1 MSTWLPP
8 RTRTFAMIV
17 LAAALL
23 WLQPGLALQ
32 QQPPAAQSAAT
43 QAARPA
49 GAEPAEGEICE
60 CEGCTSVL
68 VGKAASVDGA
78 TMTSHSCDST
88 TDRTWMDMV
97 PGQTHKPGAMA
108 TLWMDP
114 KESKGPNDPDR
125 VPAGEI
131 PQVPRTYKFLNAAYP
146 IMNEHQ
152 LAIGETTFGG
162 KRELKSDDGLIDC
175 PELYRLVLER
185 ARTAREA
192 IRIADELTK
201 RYGYN
206 DYGEAFTFADKDEV
220 WFFEIMG
227 PGRGRKGAVWAAVR
241 IPDDEVAVSA
251 NAPRIRTLD
260 LKNPDTYMASANI
273 HSLAEELGWWS
284 AKSGEPFEFCTVY
297 GTRTALG
304 SRRREWRAL
313 SRLAP
318 SLRLDPNAEHYPLSV
333 KPEKKL
339 SVRDVFEIFRDTYE
353 GTPFDMTRTL
363 LKVDRDWKVVKNPVA
378 NPFMNNDYLDLL
390 KVPSERTI
398 ACKRATYLS
407 VTQSRAWLPDAIGGV
422 VWLGYDNPTTTP
434 HTPFYIGIDQ
444 MPASYMVDGRAKFR
458 RDSAW
463 WAFRQV
469 SQLAFLRWQ
478 EMVKDIEKVWRPIEE
493 KAWADQAKVEAEAA
507 ALYAQDPAKARAY
520 LTKYSHDMAN
530 GAVDA
535 YWKLADDLWSKYTNL
550 F

>member
-1 MSTWLPP
+1 MLSWPSL
-8 RTRTFAMIV
+8 RVRLSAFLVI
-17 LAAALL
+17 AAALL
-23 WLQPGLALQ
+23 WLQPGLALH
-32 QQPPAAQSAAT
+32 QQPRAAAASAPQAAQ
-43 QAARPA
+43 P
-49 GAEPAEGEICE
+49 EGEFCE
-60 CEGCTSVL
+60 CEGCTSIL
-68 VGKAASVDGA
+68 VGKAASADGS

-97 PGQTHKPGAMA
+97 PAQRHKPGTMA

-131 PQVPRTYKFLNAAYP
+131 PQVPQTYKFLNAAYP

-162 KRELKSDDGLIDC
+162 KRELKSDVGIIDC

-185 ARTAREA
+185 AKTAREA
-192 IRIADELTK
+192 IRIADELT
-201 RYGYN
+201 REHGYN
-206 DYGEAFTFADKDEV
+206 DWGEAFTFADKDEV
-220 WFFEIMG
+220 WLFEILG
-227 PGRGRKGAVWAAVR
+227 PGRGKKGAVWAAVR
-241 IPDDEVAVSA
+241 IPDDHVSVSA
-251 NAPRIRTLD
+251 NAPRIRRID
-260 LKNPDTYMASANI
+260 LKDPDRFMASANVY
-273 HSLAEELGWWS
+273 SLAQELGWWS
-284 AKSGEPFEFCTVY
+284 PSSGEAFEFCYVY
-297 GTRTALG
+297 GSRNALG

-318 SLRLDPNAEHYPLSV
+318 SLGLDANGENFPISV

-339 SVRDVFEIFRDTYE
+339 SVKDVLEIFRDTYQDT
-353 GTPFDMTRTL
+353 GYDVTQTLWTAGRDGKVTRS
-363 LKVDRDWKVVKNPVA
+363 PVA
-378 NPFMNNDYLDLL
+378 NPFMNNDYLALFRI
-390 KVPSERTI
+390 VPERTI

-407 VTQSRAWLPDAIGGV
+407 VTQSRKWLPDPIGGV
-422 VWLGYDNPTTTP
+422 VWLGYDNPMTTP

-458 RDSAW
+458 RDCAW

-478 EMVKDIEKVWRPIEE
+478 PMVKDIEAVWKPIEE
-493 KAWADQAKVEAEAA
+493 KAWADQVKVEAEAL
-507 ALYAQDPAKARAY
+507 ALYKQDPAKARAY
-520 LTKYSHDMAN
+520 LTKYSHDIAN

-535 YWKLADDLWSKYTNL
+535 YWKLAEDLWSKYTNL

>member
-1 MSTWLPP
+1 MPHPSML
-8 RTRTFAMIV
+8 RRILV
-17 LAAALL
+17 LLVICAALVG
-23 WLQPGLALQ
+23 LQPGLAGQTPSALAQ
-32 QQPPAAQSAAT
+32 QAQARAQAVPAPAVTTNQPDGPL
-43 QAARPA
+43 
-49 GAEPAEGEICE
+49 CE

-68 VGKAASVDGA
+68 VGKGASADGA

-97 PGQTHKPGAMA
+97 PRASHKPGETA

-131 PQVPRTYKFLNAAYP
+131 PQVAETYKFLNAAYP
-146 IMNEHQ
+146 VMNEHQ

-162 KRELKSDDGLIDC
+162 KRELKSDVGIIDC

-185 ARTAREA
+185 AKTAREA
-192 IRIADELTK
+192 IQIADQLTK
-201 RYGYN
+201 EYGYN

-220 WFFEIMG
+220 WFFEILG
-227 PGRGRKGAVWAAVR
+227 PGRGKKGAVWAAVR

-251 NAPRIRTLD
+251 NAPRIRKIN
-260 LKNPDTYMASANI
+260 LKDPANYMASANVLT
-273 HSLAEELGWWS
+273 LAEELGWWS
-284 AKSGEPFEFCTVY
+284 AKSGEPFEFCTAY
-297 GTRTALG
+297 GSRSSLG

-318 SLRLDPNAEHYPLSV
+318 SLRLDANAEHFPLSV

-339 SVRDVFEIFRDTYE
+339 SVKDVFDIFRDTYE
-353 GTPFDMTRTL
+353 GTPYDMTRHIM
-363 LKVDRDWKVVKNPVA
+363 KIGPDGKAVKNPIA
-378 NPFMNNDYLDLL
+378 NPFMNNDYLDAF
-390 KVPSERTI
+390 KITSERTI
-398 ACKRATYLS
+398 ACKRATYLT
-407 VTQSRAWLPDAIGGV
+407 VTQSRTWLPDPIGGV
-422 VWLGYDNPTTTP
+422 VWLGYDNPMTTP
-434 HTPFYIGIDQ
+434 HLPFYIGISQ
-444 MPASYMVDGRAKFR
+444 MPARYMVDGRAKFR

-478 EMVKDIEKVWRPIEE
+478 DMVKDIEKVWRPMEE
-493 KAWADQAKVEAEAA
+493 KAWADQAAIEAEAV
-507 ALYAQDPAKARAY
+507 ALYTQDPAKAREY
-520 LTKYSHDMAN
+520 LTAYSHKLAN

-535 YWKLADDLWSKYTNL
+535 YWKLGEDLCT
-550 F
+550 

>member
-1 MSTWLPP
+1 MLH
-8 RTRTFAMIV
+8 
-17 LAAALL
+17 LATIRRLSALLVVCAALL
-23 WLQPGLALQ
+23 WLQPGLAQ
-32 QQPPAAQSAAT
+32 KPQSPVGT
-43 QAARPA
+43 PVVSQADQ
-49 GAEPAEGEICE
+49 AEAPVCE

-68 VGKAASVDGA
+68 VGKAASVDGS

-97 PGQTHKPGAMA
+97 PNQTHKPGAMA

-114 KESKGPNDPDR
+114 KETKGPNDPDR

-131 PQVPRTYKFLNAAYP
+131 PQVPQTYKFLNAAYP

-162 KRELKSDDGLIDC
+162 RRELKSDVGIIDC

-185 ARTAREA
+185 ARSAREA
-192 IRIADELTK
+192 IAIADELTK

-227 PGRGRKGAVWAAVR
+227 PGRGKKGAVWAAVR

-251 NAPRIRTLD
+251 NAPRIRRID
-260 LKNPDTYMASANI
+260 LKDAATYMASANV

-297 GTRTALG
+297 GSRNSLG

-318 SLRLDPNAEHYPLSV
+318 SLRLDPNSEHYPLSV

-339 SVRDVFEIFRDTYE
+339 SVKDVFDLFRDTYE

-363 LKVDRDWKVVKNPVA
+363 LKVDREGKAVKSPVA
-378 NPFMNNDYLDLL
+378 NPFMNNDYLDLFRIT
-390 KVPSERTI
+390 PERTI

-407 VTQSRAWLPDAIGGV
+407 VTQSRTWLPDAVGGV
-422 VWLGYDNPTTTP
+422 VWLGYDNPMTTP

-463 WAFRQV
+463 WAYRQV

-478 EMVKDIEKVWRPIEE
+478 DMVKDIEKVWRPIEE
-493 KAWADQAKVEAEAA
+493 KAWADQATIEAEAV
-507 ALYAQDPAKARAY
+507 ALYKQDPAKARAY

-535 YWKLADDLWSKYTNL
+535 YWKLGEDLWSKYTNL

>member
-1 MSTWLPP
+1 MANWLSL
-8 RTRTFAMIV
+8 RTRLGALLIIT
-17 LAAALL
+17 AALA
-23 WLQPGLALQ
+23 WLQPGLA
-32 QQPPAAQSAAT
+32 QQPQP
-43 QAARPA
+43 QAGTTALSQA
-49 GAEPAEGEICE
+49 GQAEAPVCE
-60 CEGCTSVL
+60 CEGCTSIL
-68 VGKAASVDGA
+68 VGKAASVDGS

-97 PGQTHKPGAMA
+97 PNQTHKPGAMA

-114 KESKGPNDPDR
+114 KETKGPNDPDR

-131 PQVPRTYKFLNAAYP
+131 PQVPQTYKFLNAAYP

-162 KRELKSDDGLIDC
+162 KRELKSDVGIIDC

-185 ARTAREA
+185 AKTAREA
-192 IRIADELTK
+192 ITIADDLTK

-227 PGRGRKGAVWAAVR
+227 PGRGKKGAVWAAVR

-251 NAPRIRTLD
+251 NAPRIRRID
-260 LKNPDTYMASANI
+260 LKDGANVMASANV

-297 GTRTALG
+297 GSRNALG

-318 SLRLDPNAEHYPLSV
+318 SLRLDPNSEHYPLSV

-339 SVRDVFEIFRDTYE
+339 SVKDVFDLFRDTYE

-363 LKVDRDWKVVKNPVA
+363 LKVDREGKAVKSPVA
-378 NPFMNNDYLDLL
+378 NPFMNNDYLDLFRIT
-390 KVPSERTI
+390 PERTI

-407 VTQSRAWLPDAIGGV
+407 VTQSRKWLPDAVGGV
-422 VWLGYDNPTTTP
+422 VWLGYDNPMTTP

-463 WAFRQV
+463 WAYRQV
-469 SQLAFLRWQ
+469 SQLAFFRWQ
-478 EMVKDIEKVWRPIEE
+478 DMVKDIEKVWRPIEE
-493 KAWADQAKVEAEAA
+493 KAWADQATIEAEAV
-507 ALYAQDPAKARAY
+507 ALYKQDPAKARAY

-535 YWKLADDLWSKYTNL
+535 YWKLGEDLWSKYTNL